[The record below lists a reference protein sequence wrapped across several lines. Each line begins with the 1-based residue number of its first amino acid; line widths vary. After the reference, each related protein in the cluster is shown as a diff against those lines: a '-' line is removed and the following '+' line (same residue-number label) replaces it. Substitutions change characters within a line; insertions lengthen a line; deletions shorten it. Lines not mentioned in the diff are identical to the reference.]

1 LKAQRAWYWDTRHC
15 ACVGAHHAYAAVVVG
30 LVRSGIRS
38 RRLPRN
44 PLESQESWSEM
55 NTTLYV
61 APKTTSSN
69 LSETQY
75 PINAIRKVPYE
86 VQSLPLRFYNN

>member
-75 PINAIRKVPYE
+75 PINAIGKVPYE
-86 VQSLPLRFYNN
+86 VQ